1 MLGFILGITNRGRF
15 QGLQVGAK
23 EITIMGSLRDYKSGN
38 KDYKSRQGVQIG
50 AREITKQGQGII
62 NGAEQFQMSTF
73 WNHEKYRPLLLGG

>member
-38 KDYKSRQGVQIG
+38 KDYKSRQGVQIR

-73 WNHEKYRPLLLGG
+73 

>member
-38 KDYKSRQGVQIG
+38 KDYKSRQRVQIG

-73 WNHEKYRPLLLGG
+73 

>member
-1 MLGFILGITNRGRF
+1 MLGFILGITNPGRF

-50 AREITKQGQGII
+50 TRDYKT
-62 NGAEQFQMSTF
+62 GAGDYKWCRTVS
-73 WNHEKYRPLLLGG
+73 NVHLSKP